1 MYARVYGYGRKP
13 HKTAPAITDFLIGVF
28 IRAIGFP
35 NNTVRFGQASATSVN
50 GALFSAAEG
59 GCMVKAVLFDMDGLL
74 LDTEKL
80 LVRFWVQAANEAGFP
95 MKREHAL
102 AIRSLHRKF
111 AIPFLRE
118 TFGED
123 FDYVKIRSR
132 RMELM
137 NEYLSENPLELKRG
151 AVELLSFLNENSIP
165 AAIATA
171 TDLERTRDYL
181 TRVGIFGYFDKIV
194 CATMVEEGKPK
205 PDIYMYAAGCLKL
218 DPREC
223 MALEDSP
230 NGVRSASSAGCV
242 TVMVPDLTP
251 PDEELSRLAYACVDS
266 LEDVIGLAER
276 LCGIAEV

>member
-1 MYARVYGYGRKP
+1 MV
-13 HKTAPAITDFLIGVF
+13 
-28 IRAIGFP
+28 
-35 NNTVRFGQASATSVN
+35 
-50 GALFSAAEG
+50 EG
-59 GCMVKAVLFDMDGLL
+59 SGMVKAVIFDMDGLL

-95 MKREHAL
+95 MEREHAL

-111 AIPFLRE
+111 AIPYLRGL
-118 TFGED
+118 FGEE

-137 NEYLSENPLELKRG
+137 NGYLSENPLELKRG
-151 AVELLSFLNENSIP
+151 AKELLTFLNGSGIP

-181 TRVGIFGYFDKIV
+181 TQMGIFGCFDKIV

-205 PDIYMYAAGCLKL
+205 PDIYMYAARELGLET
-218 DPREC
+218 REC

-230 NGVRSASSAGCV
+230 NGVRSAASAGCV

-251 PDEELSRLAYACVDS
+251 PDGELSSLAYACANS
-266 LEDVIGLAER
+266 LEEVIGLIEQVNSKANNY
-276 LCGIAEV
+276 INIY